1 MERDLSLVTLV
12 ISTSISTAK
21 LIFFM
26 SPVGCPLYF
35 FPDQDRHSFT
45 DGTAKIVIL
54 ALPPAFIQPAAGP
67 PFQLS
72 LIHFRSVGS

>member
-1 MERDLSLVTLV
+1 VTLV
-12 ISTSISTAK
+12 ISTLISTAK

-26 SPVGCPLYF
+26 SPVGSPLYF

-54 ALPPAFIQPAAGP
+54 TPPPAFI
-67 PFQLS
+67 
-72 LIHFRSVGS
+72 